1 MFSRWPHSVIIPSF
15 MGVCICHVCTIAQ
28 MCLKMWYTLVYP
40 PEMKWFLRVPY
51 FHIAW
56 RSYQT
61 WPGEGVAASN
71 FLYGVSLCIPCMPSK
86 FPSFEVWET
95 SWTSRNITCS
105 IPPDSQNIPS
115 MVLIFVFWYGY
126 ALWKTHW
133 DDPPSTPLWLCLT
146 RQIFRSNQ
154 SCPLGRSRA
163 VRSLVP
169 VWCSKLPL
177 PPYALQKMMITMEN
191 DSQHGPFQNHSK
203 FVPGLLGCYKT
214 T

>member
-1 MFSRWPHSVIIPSF
+1 MV
-15 MGVCICHVCTIAQ
+15 
-28 MCLKMWYTLVYP
+28 
-40 PEMKWFLRVPY
+40 
-51 FHIAW
+51 
-56 RSYQT
+56 
-61 WPGEGVAASN
+61 
-71 FLYGVSLCIPCMPSK
+71 CIPCMPSK